1 MKKWS
6 PEKMKIDNSVKQWQ
20 AYCITKSGKRIEWH
34 NLRHRQAKWR
44 FDMLRKRMLFNDEW
58 LLEAGYKIK
67 GRV

>member
-1 MKKWS
+1 
-6 PEKMKIDNSVKQWQ
+6 MKIDNSVKQWQ
-20 AYCITKSGKRIEWH
+20 AYCITKSGERIEW
-34 NLRHRQAKWR
+34 NDLRHRQAKWR